1 MNFPS
6 GDQNSS
12 AQSRRTFIKCTGI
25 AAVGLGLPG
34 CTTTNRERTTEK
46 SQPNHRNV
54 RVRVQAPADPLVAR
68 TFAIL
73 KDRIEQRCAVN
84 VVEVRNR
91 AQIILTIDNQLPP
104 QAFRID
110 QSGGAV
116 RVAGG
121 SPRGLLYGV
130 GKFLRTS
137 RYDETFQPSPW
148 RGMSKPHG
156 SLRGMYF
163 ASHFHNWYVQA
174 SEAEIARYME
184 DLALWGVNA
193 VMVIFPMINLQDW
206 NDPEAAPAMDM
217 MRKYARTARALGIEF
232 ATGINNCMFIGA
244 PANIRAKR
252 LPDPTGRRG
261 NSGHPIC
268 PSNPEGHAYLMECA
282 RQLYAKL
289 ADVGLD
295 ILVHWPY
302 DEGGCAC
309 EQCQPWGSNGYLKLS
324 RDLTRL
330 GQSYFPKIKAVLSTW
345 MFDTPPEGE
354 WQGLT
359 DVLAK
364 GEPWV
369 DYILADAHEDFPR
382 YPLDVGVPGKLP
394 LLNFPEI
401 SMWGNWPWGGFG
413 ANPLPARFQRLWDQ
427 VKQVVQ
433 GGFPYSEGI
442 YEDMNKAVVV
452 QFYWDPNCTA
462 RATLEEYIAYEFG
475 AGVTEDVLA
484 VIDLLEATASNTYRK
499 KPVDR
504 EAVLRADQLAAA
516 VNARLPEWARRSW
529 RWEILHL
536 RTVLDRERFGGGSLD
551 SPTAEAALLRL
562 IELYHCQIETDDPY
576 HHRVRPPL
584 RRAVNRAG
592 KK

>member
-1 MNFPS
+1 MPIQPLS
-6 GDQNSS
+6 ESKSLRLPTHSS
-12 AQSRRTFIKCTGI
+12 
-25 AAVGLGLPG
+25 LG
-34 CTTTNRERTTEK
+34 
-46 SQPNHRNV
+46 
-54 RVRVQAPADPLVAR
+54 

-73 KDRIEQRCAVN
+73 KARIEQRCAVN
-84 VVEVRNR
+84 VVEIGGRP
-91 AQIILTIDNQLPP
+91 QIILTLDNRLPAE
-104 QAFRID
+104 AFRID
-110 QSGGAV
+110 QIGAAV

-121 SPRGLLYGV
+121 SSQGLLYGM

-137 RYDETFQPSPW
+137 RYDRTFQASAW
-148 RGMSKPHG
+148 RGTSKPRG
-156 SLRGMYF
+156 SVRGVYF

-174 SEAEIARYME
+174 SEAELTRYLE

-193 VMVIFPMINLQDW
+193 IMVIFPMINLQDW
-206 NDPEAAPAMDM
+206 RDPEAGPAMDM
-217 MRKYARTARALGIEF
+217 VRKYARTARELGIQF
-232 ATGINNCMFIGA
+232 ATGINNTMFIGA

-268 PSNPEGHAYLMECA
+268 SSNPEGHAYLMENA
-282 RQLYAKL
+282 RRLYAEL
-289 ADVGLD
+289 AGVGLD

-309 EQCQPWGSNGYLKLS
+309 ERCQPWGCNGYLKLS
-324 RDLTRL
+324 RDLTDL
-330 GQSYFPKIKAVLSTW
+330 GRSYFPKLRTVLSTW

-359 DVLAK
+359 DALAK
-364 GEPWV
+364 REHWV
-369 DYILADAHEDFPR
+369 DYILADSHEDFPR
-382 YPLDVGVPGKLP
+382 YPLEVGVPGQLP

-413 ANPLPARFQRLWDQ
+413 ANPLPSRFQRLWDQ
-427 VKQVVQ
+427 VKHVVQ

-442 YEDMNKAVVV
+442 YEDLNKAVEV
-452 QFYWDPNCTA
+452 QFYWDPNRTA

-475 AGVTEDVLA
+475 SGVTEDVLA
-484 VIDLLEATASNTYRK
+484 MIDLLENTASCSYRK
-499 KPVDR
+499 QSVDTA
-504 EAVLRADQLAAA
+504 AVLRAFQLAEA
-516 VNARLPEWARRSW
+516 VNARLPDWAKRSW

-536 RTVLDRERFGGGSLD
+536 RAVLDRERFAGGGLET
-551 SPTAEAALLRL
+551 PAAEAALLRL

-584 RRAVNRAG
+584 RRAVSRAG
-592 KK
+592 TK